1 MTDKELQKLSR
12 NALLEMLL
20 EQCRENDKLHSE
32 NERLRQQ
39 LSARQIKLDQAGLRE
54 LLTVFAGKSDE
65 T

>member
-39 LSARQIKLDQAGLRE
+39 LSARQIKIDQAGLRE
-54 LLTVFAGKSDE
+54 LLTVLAGKIDE